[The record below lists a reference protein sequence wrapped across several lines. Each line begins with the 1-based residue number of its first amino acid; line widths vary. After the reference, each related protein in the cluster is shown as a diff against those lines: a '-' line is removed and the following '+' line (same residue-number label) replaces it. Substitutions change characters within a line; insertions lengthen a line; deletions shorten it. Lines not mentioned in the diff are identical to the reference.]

1 MNYELNL
8 LVQKLNSWSTSSI
21 LATGCRVTL
30 AKAADVIK
38 EQDEKIT
45 ELEQKN
51 IQLIKEYNELVHR
64 KEGVSE
70 TLLCHLLEE

>member
-1 MNYELNL
+1 MDYELKL
-8 LVQKLNSWSTSSI
+8 LIQKLNSWSTSSI

-30 AKAADVIK
+30 AKAVDVIK

-51 IQLIKEYNELVHR
+51 IQLTKDYNELVHK

-70 TLLCHLLEE
+70 TLLCHLFEE